1 MKYIIIAAIVLVIVA
16 IVVSLAQS
24 GKSER
29 GGFFESPEKEQ
40 AETAKNTPR
49 ML

>member
-1 MKYIIIAAIVLVIVA
+1 MKYIIIAAIVPVIVA
-16 IVVSLAQS
+16 IVVLLAQS

-29 GGFFESPEKEQ
+29 GGFFESPEKR
-40 AETAKNTPR
+40 TAKNTPR